1 MLLSQKVSPK
11 PLRLLTTLLLVQQA
25 LQPFYRDI
33 SSTNQV
39 NSPPQRSARMALAP
53 KKHGSVQMSLHWMNA
68 ICSSLLPI
76 QIGILSRFPRDTI
89 LICKAVF
96 RFSNGP
102 WADTMK
108 TPDISIQL
116 STSGL
121 PRVTFECGFPES
133 HDILQ
138 DDMID
143 WLMGGGG
150 AVQAVVL
157 VKWKPCQT
165 TMTVRGDVELYTRDT
180 NEVLC
185 LQQREV

>member
-1 MLLSQKVSPK
+1 M
-11 PLRLLTTLLLVQQA
+11 
-25 LQPFYRDI
+25 
-33 SSTNQV
+33 
-39 NSPPQRSARMALAP
+39 
-53 KKHGSVQMSLHWMNA
+53 
-68 ICSSLLPI
+68 
-76 QIGILSRFPRDTI
+76 
-89 LICKAVF
+89 KA
-96 RFSNGP
+96 
-102 WADTMK
+102 
-108 TPDISIQL
+108 PDISIQL

-180 NEVLC
+180 NEVFPVPEGLGERQV
-185 LQQREV
+185 LRLNRQMLFGGDVAPGRGEGDVFGLDIQVLRTVQRF